1 MTDAQD
7 TLENLL
13 QHAHDLVDTFL
24 SAEMHERI
32 TWRLADGLNYTLRD
46 LLEQAQ
52 AALEEVCHERK
63 PDELFMDEE
72 KAQDTVT
79 FDTAGI
85 AVTVNFRKESLLV
98 VQEMVKYIDHASC
111 VGQGLLDA
119 VERQD
124 KPTANEKPGEA
135 S

>member
-7 TLENLL
+7 ILSGRLAQAQGILNSLL
-13 QHAHDLVDTFL
+13 IDEQHANMV
-24 SAEMHERI
+24 SRE
-32 TWRLADGLNYTLRD
+32 LNNTLWAIGT
-46 LLEQAQ
+46 LLEQATDAFQ
-52 AALEEVCHERK
+52 EMSQQSK
-63 PDELFMDEE
+63 P
-72 KAQDTVT
+72 QDTVT
-79 FDTAGI
+79 FDTGGI
-85 AVTVNFRKESLLV
+85 DVTVNFRKESLLV

-124 KPTANEKPGEA
+124 KPAANEAPGGE

>member
-13 QHAHDLVDTFL
+13 QHAYDLVDTFL

-63 PDELFMDEE
+63 PDAPVMCCGEPIPDLEKEL
-72 KAQDTVT
+72 
-79 FDTAGI
+79 I
-85 AVTVNFRKESLLV
+85 AVMRETTKQLEDLAFTGRDFLND
-98 VQEMVKYIDHASC
+98 IDK
-111 VGQGLLDA
+111 
-119 VERQD
+119 RD
-124 KPTANEKPGEA
+124 KAA
-135 S
+135 